1 MESIGARLRQRREQ
15 LGLTLEEAERVTRI
29 RNYYLQALEEDDPG
43 ALPSPV
49 QARGFLKNYAD
60 YLGLPTDELL
70 RSYAES
76 SAPKR
81 ASPRAQ
87 VAPTGPAPTRPRTPA
102 AKPRSLR
109 PRWFSAD
116 LLVAAVISIGTLA
129 LLVWGG
135 GRLMASLRQRT
146 EQAEE
151 SAFLIPTP
159 TGSPT
164 PAATQAPLPTFGG
177 TPASPEATPATPTLP
192 PLPLPS
198 GRVVLRLI
206 AEQRAW
212 IRVLIDG
219 RLQFQGRIAPG
230 DVLDYT
236 ADRVLEVS
244 TGNGAGVRI
253 TWNGEDQGLMGGLD
267 EVVTRLWTAVAV
279 LTPTPT
285 VSPTGTGT
293 AVPSPTVAPTATSA
307 PAGVP

>member
-1 MESIGARLRQRREQ
+1 MESLGARLRQRREQ

-29 RNYYLQALEEDDPG
+29 RTYYLQALEQDELE

-60 YLGLPTDELL
+60 YLGLPAEEVL

-76 SAPKR
+76 TSPKR
-81 ASPRAQ
+81 ALPRLRST
-87 VAPTGPAPTRPRTPA
+87 PTGPASTRPRPEA
-102 AKPRSLR
+102 APRSIR
-109 PRWFSAD
+109 RRWFSMD
-116 LLVAAVISIGTLA
+116 LLVAAVISLGTLA

-151 SAFLIPTP
+151 SSFLIPTSTVPP
-159 TGSPT
+159 TVAPTELPVAEGPRPTSDSPV
-164 PAATQAPLPTFGG
+164 
-177 TPASPEATPATPTLP
+177 PATATATLP

-212 IRVLIDG
+212 IRVLVDG
-219 RLQFQGRIAPG
+219 RQQFQGRIAPG
-230 DVLDYT
+230 DVLDYA
-236 ADRVLEVS
+236 ADRIVEVS
-244 TGNGAGVRI
+244 TGNGAGVRVS
-253 TWNGEDQGLMGGLD
+253 WNGQDQGLLGGVD
-267 EVVTRLWTAVAV
+267 EVVTRLWTAVAM

-285 VSPTGTGT
+285 ISPTALSTET
-293 AVPSPTVAPTATSA
+293 PSPSPAPTVT
-307 PAGVP
+307 PAGGLP